1 MYLQHLVTM
10 KPTFVIPAIFA
21 AMALAQPH
29 NMNRHRH
36 AKKFAGAAHRFE
48 KRAITTEWVIET
60 AWVTQTEYV
69 DGTTT
74 ITVEPDATPASKDD
88 KADPESGKDAQFFET
103 PAQKPPAEPT
113 PAPAAPEPV
122 VNTPPPPAPTPE
134 PVAPTP
140 EPEPQPQPQPVT
152 PVPAPVAQ
160 NPTPSVV
167 AQDASS
173 SSGNYDTSVGG
184 NGELTFFSVGLGSCG
199 FNDSGKDL
207 SEYYVALSHLV
218 MGELSNNNPLCG
230 RTITVMANGKSVVAT
245 IRDKCGDCAA
255 NNIDGT
261 EKLFIE
267 LFGDLGLG
275 RMPVE
280 WYLNAN

>member
-1 MYLQHLVTM
+1 M

-21 AMALAQPH
+21 AVALAQPH
-29 NMNRHRH
+29 NIHRHRH

-48 KRAITTEWVIET
+48 KRAVTTEWVVET

-74 ITVEPDATPASKDD
+74 ITVEPDVTPVAKDD
-88 KADPESGKDAQFFET
+88 NANTEPGKDAQFFET
-103 PAQKPPAEPT
+103 PAQKPPVEPT
-113 PAPAAPEPV
+113 PTPAAPEPV
-122 VNTPPPPAPTPE
+122 VNTPPPPPPPSPTPE

-140 EPEPQPQPQPVT
+140 EPQPVA
-152 PVPAPVAQ
+152 PAPVPVAQ
-160 NPTPSVV
+160 KPSPSVV
-167 AQDASS
+167 VPQDTSS

-184 NGELTFFSVGLGSCG
+184 NGQLTFFTVGLGSCG
-199 FNDSGKDL
+199 FNDAGKDR

-218 MGELSNNNPLCG
+218 MGELSNSNPLCG

-261 EKLFIE
+261 EKLFLD